1 VATRTPAQSQGR
13 QGSGNGN
20 GTNNGS
26 MDVGVH
32 AVARMAREDTRWF
45 VAGVVVMAIV
55 LFLAL
60 PISALVVVDYLK
72 MKSEMQYE
80 IRQLKKLKKELK
92 EANEKNTVVKPTV
105 TDGV

>member
-1 VATRTPAQSQGR
+1 
-13 QGSGNGN
+13 
-20 GTNNGS
+20 
-26 MDVGVH
+26 
-32 AVARMAREDTRWF
+32 MAREDTRWF

-92 EANEKNTVVKPTV
+92 ENHEKPVADKPAV
-105 TDGV
+105 DASGM

>member
-1 VATRTPAQSQGR
+1 
-13 QGSGNGN
+13 
-20 GTNNGS
+20 
-26 MDVGVH
+26 
-32 AVARMAREDTRWF
+32 MAREDTRWF

-92 EANEKNTVVKPTV
+92 ENHEKPVADKPTS
-105 TDGV
+105 DAGGV